1 LFLYERAGVMDRARS
16 VAFILLCVFAL
27 SLPGC
32 VTGPGFGKAEP
43 GQPQVRRPA
52 ATETKPAKKAQ
63 PPEEKAQPSE
73 EKAQSPEEK
82 PQSPEKTEAPPKPMK
97 PPAIG
102 GSGG

>member
-1 LFLYERAGVMDRARS
+1 LILFLYERAGAMDRAQS

-63 PPEEKAQPSE
+63 PPEEKAQ
-73 EKAQSPEEK
+73 
-82 PQSPEKTEAPPKPMK
+82 SPEKTEAPPKPMK
-97 PPAIG
+97 PPSIG

>member
-1 LFLYERAGVMDRARS
+1 MDRAQS

-52 ATETKPAKKAQ
+52 ATGTKPAKKAQ
-63 PPEEKAQPSE
+63 PPEEKAQRPEEKAQSSE
-73 EKAQSPEEK
+73 EKAQSPA
-82 PQSPEKTEAPPKPMK
+82 KTEVPTKPMK
-97 PPAIG
+97 PPATRG
-102 GSGG
+102 TVGYARGSSP

>member
-1 LFLYERAGVMDRARS
+1 MDRAQS

-63 PPEEKAQPSE
+63 PPEEKAQSSE
-73 EKAQSPEEK
+73 EKA
-82 PQSPEKTEAPPKPMK
+82 QSPEKTEAPPKPMK
-97 PPAIG
+97 PPSIG

>member
-1 LFLYERAGVMDRARS
+1 MDRAQS

-63 PPEEKAQPSE
+63 PPEEKAQSSE
-73 EKAQSPEEK
+73 EKA
-82 PQSPEKTEAPPKPMK
+82 QSPEKTEAPPKPMK

>member
-1 LFLYERAGVMDRARS
+1 MDRAQS

-63 PPEEKAQPSE
+63 PLEEKAQPPEEKAQSSE
-73 EKAQSPEEK
+73 EKA
-82 PQSPEKTEAPPKPMK
+82 QSPEKTEAPPKPMK
-97 PPAIG
+97 PPSIG